1 MVKRVI
7 KVRRRRNFKP
17 ENGKE
22 DGDDRGFTKRLFE
35 NMTAPPF
42 CNEPCKYCIG
52 RCCIRPAT
60 LLPYPFL
67 GFRPVAL
74 RPTFSGGLP
83 FPGFKYFFRIR

>member
-17 ENGKE
+17 ENKDE
-22 DGDDRGFTKRLFE
+22 DGNDIGFEKRFIE
-35 NMTAPPF
+35 NMTAPPSF
-42 CNEPCKYCIG
+42 NEPCKYCIW

-67 GFRPVAL
+67 GLRPVAL
-74 RPTFSGGLP
+74 RPAFSGGLP
-83 FPGFKYFFRIR
+83 FSGLNISL